1 MLLALGPALPAC
13 SATPPAP
20 APNMQTLS
28 GTVTTRVRMAIPP
41 DAEIRVALIEIPGGS
56 APATVF
62 AETRFAA
69 GGRQVPLPFS
79 LAYDAAR
86 VEPGRSYALTADIR
100 VRDRIVFRTTG
111 PHPALARDAPTTGIV
126 LPLEPMLSTQ
136 PGG

>member
-13 SATPPAP
+13 SATPPSP
-20 APNMQTLS
+20 APNMQTLT

-41 DAEIRVALIEIPGGS
+41 DADVRVALIEIAGGN

-62 AETRFAA
+62 AETRFTA
-69 GGRQVPLPFS
+69 GGRQVPIPFS
-79 LAYDAAR
+79 LPYDAAR
-86 VEPGRSYALTADIR
+86 VDAGRTYALTADIR

-111 PHPALARDAPTTGIV
+111 THPALTRDAPTTGIV